1 MLEERGLTLQPQKQ
15 IRTKQ
20 IYYKVGMSDFYRE
33 DIFTTGFAGYSSPDE
48 ERVLPL
54 RLECLELL
62 LQSCIG
68 GE

>member
-1 MLEERGLTLQPQKQ
+1 MLQPQRQ
-15 IRTKQ
+15 IKIKQ

-33 DIFTTGFAGYSSPDE
+33 DVFTTGFAGYSSPDE

-62 LQSCIG
+62 L
-68 GE
+68 